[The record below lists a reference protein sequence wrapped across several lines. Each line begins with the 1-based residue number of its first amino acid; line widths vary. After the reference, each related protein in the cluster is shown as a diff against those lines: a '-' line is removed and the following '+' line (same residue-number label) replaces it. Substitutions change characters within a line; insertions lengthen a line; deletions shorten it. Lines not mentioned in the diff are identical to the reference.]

1 MGSNG
6 EGSRIRLNVLSSE
19 GLPLETSAP
28 KPGDIAAGVA
38 EHLGEFAFR
47 ADRATDSEQA
57 LVAAAWLALGDARS
71 ASHLLEE
78 RARAKGAS
86 PIVSLLYARAI
97 EQAGDLPENR
107 VIERERDAYETILKA
122 WPTAWEALLGHA
134 DLDGQAPR
142 RRRGAHRGA
151 ARNRQGQKPIPRAR
165 PHGHRVRGAH
175 GVRRSPARRE

>member
-1 MGSNG
+1 M
-6 EGSRIRLNVLSSE
+6 
-19 GLPLETSAP
+19 
-28 KPGDIAAGVA
+28 
-38 EHLGEFAFR
+38 GEFAFR

-57 LVAAAWLALGDARS
+57 LVAAAWLALGDPRS

-107 VIERERDAYETILKA
+107 VIERERDAYETISKA

-134 DLDGQAPR
+134 HLTAK
-142 RRRGAHRGA
+142 RRGAAEGRIEA
-151 ARNRQGQKPIPRAR
+151 L
-165 PHGHRVRGAH
+165 
-175 GVRRSPARRE
+175 REIAKAKSQYPGSTL